1 MPNQRPAA
9 TVFNELRDFVPP
21 QSAGSVDID
30 PDVISDPFREA
41 IAYASPLSLDEAEEW
56 YDTRFRIS
64 LVSRSQF
71 DRGQRT
77 ITFESDAS
85 DRIVRASLFDVTVPD
100 GLGATT
106 CFSGFM
112 GLEQLVA
119 SSPRLVGLLQLED
132 FKETIARMKA
142 NGEWPPD

>member
-1 MPNQRPAA
+1 MPNERPTA
-9 TVFNELRDFVPP
+9 TIFNELRDFIPP
-21 QSAGSVDID
+21 QSTGSMDID

-56 YDTRFRIS
+56 YDARFRIS
-64 LVSRSQF
+64 LVSRSRF
-71 DRGQRT
+71 DQGQRT
-77 ITFESDAS
+77 INFESDAS

-100 GLGATT
+100 ALDATT

-119 SSPRLVGLLQLED
+119 SSPRLIGLLQLED
-132 FKETIARMKA
+132 LNETIARMKA
-142 NGEWPPD
+142 NGEWPPG